1 MGDRLRHLRATGSAR
16 AATKLAEMISTDDED
31 VAAVLAGDVDRFEQ
45 IVLRYERPLMHFAL
59 RFTSDRTTAEE
70 MAHDALVSCYRSLPS
85 WRGES
90 AFSTWLFSVALN
102 VYRSALR
109 RRQPEGLPLDETVLV
124 DTQSEERI
132 ADREEAALVRRAVAY
147 LPPKYRD
154 ALTTFYFR
162 EADLA
167 ETASI
172 LGVAEGTVK
181 ARLHRGR
188 KLLANRLAQFLKG
201 GER

>member
-1 MGDRLRHLRATGSAR
+1 LRHLRATGSAR

-70 MAHDALVSCYRSLPS
+70 MAHDSLVSCYRSLPS

-90 AFSTWLFSVALN
+90 AFSTWLFSIALN

-109 RRQPEGLPLDETVLV
+109 RRQPEGLPIDETVLV
-124 DTQSEERI
+124 DTESEERI

-147 LPPKYRD
+147 LSPKYRD

-188 KLLANRLAQFLKG
+188 KLLANRLAQFLQG
-201 GER
+201 RRP